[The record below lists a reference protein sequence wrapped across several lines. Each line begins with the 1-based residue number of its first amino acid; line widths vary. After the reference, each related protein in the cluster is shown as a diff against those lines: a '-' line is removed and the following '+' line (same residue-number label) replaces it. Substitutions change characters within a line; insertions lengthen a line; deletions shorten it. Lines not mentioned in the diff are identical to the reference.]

1 MPTSWTVGGRLADRF
16 AGRPEYAR
24 AKARREQR
32 TLRRRALAEIVAAR
46 DDSAR

>member
-1 MPTSWTVGGRLADRF
+1 MPTSWTVGAVLPIGLRADRSMPV
-16 AGRPEYAR
+16 RR
-24 AKARREQR
+24 ARREQR